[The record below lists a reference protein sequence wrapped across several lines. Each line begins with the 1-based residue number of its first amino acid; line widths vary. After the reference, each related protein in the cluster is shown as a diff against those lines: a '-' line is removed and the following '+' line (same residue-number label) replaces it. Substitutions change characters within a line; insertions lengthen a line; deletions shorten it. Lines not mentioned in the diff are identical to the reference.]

1 LLELLFELVF
11 EFLLQVIVE
20 VLVELGLRS
29 TIEPFRKAPSPWVA
43 APGYA
48 MFGAIAGGLSVLAL
62 PQSLVHGESLRLL
75 NLAVTP
81 VMAGLAMAALGA
93 WRAKRGQQIFRID
106 RFSYG
111 YLFALSMALVRFH
124 FSA

>member
-11 EFLLQVIVE
+11 EVLLQIVIE
-20 VLVELGLRS
+20 ILFELGLRS
-29 TIEPFRKAPSPWVA
+29 TIEPFRKAPSPWLA
-43 APGYA
+43 AIGYV
-48 MFGAIAGGLSVLAL
+48 MFGAVAGGLSVLVM
-62 PQSLVHGESLRLL
+62 PQSLIHGDAMRLL

>member
-1 LLELLFELVF
+1 LIELLFELVF
-11 EFLLQVIVE
+11 EFLLQIVIE

-29 TIEPFRKAPSPWVA
+29 AIEPFRKAPSPWLA
-43 APGYA
+43 ALGYA
-48 MFGAIAGGLSVLAL
+48 MFGAAAGGLSVLVL
-62 PQSLVHGESLRLL
+62 PQSLVHGETMRLV

-81 VMAGLAMAALGA
+81 IMAGLAMAALGA
-93 WRAKRGQQIFRID
+93 WRTRRGQQIFRID

-111 YLFALSMALVRFH
+111 YLFALSLAMVRFY

>member
-11 EFLLQVIVE
+11 EFLLQIIVE
-20 VLVELGLRS
+20 MLFELGLHS
-29 TIEPFRKAPSPWVA
+29 TTEPFRKAPSPWLA
-43 APGYA
+43 AIGYVI
-48 MFGAIAGGLSVLAL
+48 FGAVAGGLSVLAL
-62 PQSLVHGESLRLL
+62 PQSLIHGDTMRLL

-81 VMAGLAMAALGA
+81 IMAGLAMAALGA
-93 WRAKRGQQIFRID
+93 WRSKRGQQILRID

-111 YLFALSMALVRFH
+111 YLFALSMAIVRFH